1 MLYSLRISIRKN
13 PHKSIYE
20 YTTPLY
26 SVLGKTDRYP
36 HVIRMP
42 WPVGGGVRILFTP
55 LLYSV
60 FGELG
65 QVGRAGKGKRV
76 FTKRAA
82 VGHA

>member
-42 WPVGGGVRILFTP
+42 WPVGGGKDSFYTHALKCLWRA
-55 LLYSV
+55 
-60 FGELG
+60 G

-82 VGHA
+82 LGHT

>member
-13 PHKSIYE
+13 PHKGIYK

-26 SVLGKTDRYP
+26 SVLGKTDIYP

-55 LLYSV
+55 MP
-60 FGELG
+60 
-65 QVGRAGKGKRV
+65 
-76 FTKRAA
+76 
-82 VGHA
+82 